1 MFKFITHRPFWVN
14 LLAIL
19 VLVFLIIFLILKML
33 GGITNH
39 GEYLTVPSV
48 MGKKTDDAIKFLES
62 KGFEVAIQDSVY
74 TDTAKMGIVL
84 KQLPDPNSTVKI
96 NRVVY
101 LTVNRVT
108 LPLVDMPSLQGKTL
122 NYALEILKRSHLVLG
137 DTIFKPDFMMGSV
150 LEQSFKGSPIQSG
163 ARLPWGSRVDLVIG
177 SGLSQE
183 RFLVPDLVGLTLA
196 EAKVILE
203 ENGIMLA
210 GIVADDGIKDTT
222 AAFVYKQNP
231 PRFTEEKQAVYI
243 NSGQVM
249 DVWVSKEM
257 RIVKDST
264 NKKTE
269 QE

>member
-1 MFKFITHRPFWVN
+1 MFKFITHRPLWVN

-19 VLVFLIIFLILKML
+19 LLVFLIIFLVLKML

-48 MGKKTDDAIKFLES
+48 VGKKTEDAVKFLET

-122 NYALEILKRSHLVLG
+122 NYAIEIMKRSHLVLG
-137 DTIFKPDFMMGSV
+137 DTTYKPSFELGSV
-150 LEQSFKGSPIQSG
+150 LEQSFKGNAVQTG
-163 ARLPWGSRVDLVIG
+163 AKIPWGSKIDLVIG
-177 SGLSQE
+177 GGLSEQ
-183 RFLVPDLVGLTLA
+183 RFLVPKLIDLTYA
-196 EAKVILE
+196 EAKAILDE
-203 ENGIMLA
+203 KGILIA
-210 GIVADDGIKDTT
+210 AIIADVDVKDT
-222 AAFVYKQNP
+222 ANAYIYKQNP
-231 PRFTEEKQAVYI
+231 PTFSEDKQPVYMQ
-243 NSGQVM
+243 SGQIM
-249 DVWVSKEM
+249 DIWLSRERKVLT
-257 RIVKDST
+257 DST
-264 NKKTE
+264 KNDP
-269 QE
+269 Q